1 MSNDD
6 KDTSNILNQL
16 KAGSILVKR
25 KINGKKFSRR
35 FFLHEHEGFISYE
48 KSRKI
53 FGRPRIC
60 KYKTI
65 TISIYYKVYSN

>member
-6 KDTSNILNQL
+6 KDTSNILSQL

-35 FFLHEHEGFISYE
+35 FFLHELEGFISYE

-65 TISIYYKVYSN
+65 TISTYYKIYSN